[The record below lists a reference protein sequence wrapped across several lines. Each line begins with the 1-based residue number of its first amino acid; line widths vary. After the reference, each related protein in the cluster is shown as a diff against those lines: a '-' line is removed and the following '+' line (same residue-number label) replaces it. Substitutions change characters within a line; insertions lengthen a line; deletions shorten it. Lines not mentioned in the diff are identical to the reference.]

1 MGLGLSQQILAYFSM
16 STFIY
21 ASFALT
27 LTIKFLS
34 KLEKSVMKLGVSKDP
49 HNPTRPPE
57 TARTEGPR
65 AAPNSPTVGHGLKS
79 AQPEFCGSD
88 PGFKIFH
95 PENPNRPN

>member
-34 KLEKSVMKLGVSKDP
+34 KLEKSVMKQNTKMTTHTHKKKKKNLWNMK
-49 HNPTRPPE
+49 N
-57 TARTEGPR
+57 
-65 AAPNSPTVGHGLKS
+65 N
-79 AQPEFCGSD
+79 
-88 PGFKIFH
+88 
-95 PENPNRPN
+95 